1 MMLIVADA
9 GPLLHLHWTGASSWA
24 LPPLPIDVVDVVW
37 EEVASYAPEALED
50 ARLHRVASPA
60 DRPSEMATLAL
71 DDGEAAAIAYAL
83 QVERRHEA
91 LLLCDERRARRA
103 CERLALPVVGSI
115 GLIVEARRA
124 GRVTKAQA
132 MAALTKLP
140 EQGRLYVS
148 PELVRAAIEALT

>member
-1 MMLIVADA
+1 MLIVADT

-37 EEVASYAPEALED
+37 KEVASYAPEALD
-50 ARLHRVASPA
+50 DVRLRRVASPTE
-60 DRPSEMATLAL
+60 RPPEMATLML

-83 QVERRHEA
+83 QVEQRHDA

-115 GLIVEARRA
+115 GLVVEARRA
-124 GRVTKAQA
+124 GRVTRAEA
-132 MAALTKLP
+132 VRALSELP
-140 EQGRLYVS
+140 ERGRLHVS